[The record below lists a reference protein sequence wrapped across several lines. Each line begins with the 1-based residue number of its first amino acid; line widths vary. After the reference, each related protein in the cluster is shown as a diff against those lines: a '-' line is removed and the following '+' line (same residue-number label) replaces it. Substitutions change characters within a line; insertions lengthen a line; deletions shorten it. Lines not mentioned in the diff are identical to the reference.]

1 MRVCDAA
8 GALPGDIRF
17 ALMDGTPEPICRKML
32 EGREDWPKVEDNRG
46 GLRTECR
53 TADIPCKPAR
63 REF

>member
-1 MRVCDAA
+1 MA

-17 ALMDGTPEPICRKML
+17 ALMDGALEPICQKML
-32 EGREDWPKVEDNRG
+32 EGHEDWPKVEDSRG
-46 GLRTECR
+46 GLRTERR